1 MEEEEKP
8 LIIAVDDERINL
20 KLLSFIINKLNFR
33 FLGILDSTEAMA
45 VIKEHKPNLILL
57 DILMNEMDGFELCET
72 IKKDDEIKHIPVIF
86 VTGRDKVE
94 DKIRGLNLGGV
105 DYVTKPFN
113 EHELRARI
121 QTHLELASAKVKIER
136 QAAKLSQDN
145 LLLNRM
151 FSIIGHDLR
160 SPLSAIKMQLDFI
173 IGGIID
179 VKSDDFVEKTIY
191 NLSSTSDEAF
201 KLLDNLL
208 GWAKSESGVL
218 QVIEEDIQLLQIAQQ
233 TGRLQKMALENKNIK
248 LHILIPEE
256 AVVYADFNT
265 IKTVFVNL
273 VSNAIKFTPREANI
287 TIRVTEVADG
297 WLTEIEDEG
306 VGIPEDKITSLL
318 DPKMHFSTTG
328 TENESGTGLGLILC
342 QDFLKKNKSQL
353 HIASVSGEGSTFSFT
368 LPKAP
373 NS

>member
-72 IKKDDEIKHIPVIF
+72 IKKDDEIKRIPVIF